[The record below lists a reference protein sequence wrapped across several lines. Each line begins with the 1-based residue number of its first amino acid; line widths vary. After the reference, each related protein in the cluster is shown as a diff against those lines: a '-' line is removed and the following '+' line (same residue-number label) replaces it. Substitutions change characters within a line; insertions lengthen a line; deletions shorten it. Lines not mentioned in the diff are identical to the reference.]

1 MTEKVIGYLLIF
13 TGVLVML
20 AATFNIYNIF
30 ILKERPV
37 NLINMPSI
45 SLDMSNM
52 VGAEVPPEQL
62 EALKSQGKLTT
73 ELMSGEAL
81 NQPLNLAAHL
91 FLVGFFL
98 NSGYKLAS
106 LGVQF
111 VRPIKV
117 KLRESVVNS
126 KSVQEVNKVG

>member
-1 MTEKVIGYLLIF
+1 MTEKVVGYLLVF
-13 TGVLVML
+13 VGVLVMV
-20 AATFNIYNIF
+20 AAMFNIYSIF
-30 ILKERPV
+30 VLKERPI
-37 NLINMPSI
+37 NLISMPAI

-52 VGAEVPPEQL
+52 VGAEVSPEQL
-62 EALKSQGKLTT
+62 ESLKSQGKLTT

-98 NSGYKLAS
+98 NSGFKLAS

-117 KLRESVVNS
+117 KLRESVVVN
-126 KSVQEVNKVG
+126 KSVQGGE

>member
-1 MTEKVIGYLLIF
+1 MTEKVVGYLLVF
-13 TGVLVML
+13 VGVLVMV
-20 AATFNIYNIF
+20 AAMFNIYSIF
-30 ILKERPV
+30 VLKEQPA

-52 VGAEVPPEQL
+52 VGAEVSSEQL
-62 EALKSQGKLTT
+62 ESLKSQGKLTT
-73 ELMSGEAL
+73 ELMSGAAL

-98 NSGYKLAS
+98 NSGFKLAS

-117 KLRESVVNS
+117 KLRESVVVN
-126 KSVQEVNKVG
+126 KSVQGGE